1 MEVAARLSCSHGK
14 HRENTFSRVPYVAPD
29 PVHVAVDRRES
40 ARELR
45 NRLKR
50 LQEII
55 LSRGG
60 GTDASRCGYA
70 VGKLSVCGAKA
81 GEFRY
86 GCGEHGVWHRT
97 LTCKHP
103 LCPVCASKRRGRL
116 LGIYEEHVTA
126 YRSRGQRR
134 AVMVTLTQPTRPE
147 EDFRSGV
154 TRLRRFHRRFTQL
167 LKKEI
172 PGVGG
177 VTTYEGAPRP
187 GKTWHVHAH
196 ILLNTCHI
204 PDGWTH
210 PRASATWR
218 PINQWRIRALWAIAH
233 CDRRT
238 WLGKTAAA
246 MLSEAAAAGYDSWA
260 AKIDQTNADHVR
272 AAARAEEDDLLFR
285 WAKLCALFG
294 IPAVADVRAKHPSEA
309 LKYITKGFSS
319 KILSNWHLLDL
330 LRCVP
335 GMRRTDAW
343 GALYHLQKSTD
354 DDQEEDADAIEP
366 GDFSEP
372 CPCCRVPSLP
382 LSALDDERFAPESR
396 PDWLLRAMGQRQERQ
411 RRSTQK
417 ARAPLGGSP
426 RARPPPPTI
435 ARS

>member
-1 MEVAARLSCSHGK
+1 
-14 HRENTFSRVPYVAPD
+14 
-29 PVHVAVDRRES
+29 
-40 ARELR
+40 
-45 NRLKR
+45 
-50 LQEII
+50 
-55 LSRGG
+55 
-60 GTDASRCGYA
+60 
-70 VGKLSVCGAKA
+70 
-81 GEFRY
+81 
-86 GCGEHGVWHRT
+86 
-97 LTCKHP
+97 
-103 LCPVCASKRRGRL
+103 
-116 LGIYEEHVTA
+116 
-126 YRSRGQRR
+126 
-134 AVMVTLTQPTRPE
+134 
-147 EDFRSGV
+147 
-154 TRLRRFHRRFTQL
+154 
-167 LKKEI
+167 
-172 PGVGG
+172 
-177 VTTYEGAPRP
+177 
-187 GKTWHVHAH
+187 
-196 ILLNTCHI
+196 
-204 PDGWTH
+204 
-210 PRASATWR
+210 
-218 PINQWRIRALWAIAH
+218 
-233 CDRRT
+233 
-238 WLGKTAAA
+238 

-411 RRSTQK
+411 RRSKPT

>member
-1 MEVAARLSCSHGK
+1 MFPTRY
-14 HRENTFSRVPYVAPD
+14 VPPD

-126 YRSRGQRR
+126 YKSRGQRR
-134 AVMVTLTQPTRPE
+134 AVMVTLTQPTRPG

-154 TRLRRFHRRFTQL
+154 GRLRRYHRRFTQL
-167 LKKEI
+167 LKREL
-172 PGVGG
+172 PGIGG

-187 GKTWHVHAH
+187 GKVWHVHAH
-196 ILLNTCHI
+196 ILLNACPV

-210 PRASATWR
+210 PRASSTWR
-218 PINQWRIRALWAIAH
+218 PINPWKLRALWAVAH

-238 WLGKTAAA
+238 WLGKTASRW
-246 MLSEAAAAGYDSWA
+246 LREAAAVAGDAWA
-260 AKIDQTNADHVR
+260 AKIDQTNAPQLR
-272 AAARAEEDDLLFR
+272 TAARDQEGELLAR
-285 WAKLCALFG
+285 WASLCALFG
-294 IPAVADVRAKHPSEA
+294 VPAVADVRAKHPSEA

-343 GALYHLQKSTD
+343 GALYHLQESP
-354 DDQEEDADAIEP
+354 EEEEKARAEEEEKAKASEP

-411 RRSTQK
+411 RRSKPT